1 MNPSGE
7 FMLGL
12 LNNVWS
18 SLMDEQLRSHIPSE
32 DVFENHSFR
41 TACVSISGP
50 EQYAV
55 FIDCSEQL
63 VARIAASM
71 FETSIEELNND
82 EIVDALGEF
91 VNMVAGEIEGTL
103 IGNFSI
109 SIPVVSKSRKH
120 KLDIP
125 SSHILMDCWA
135 IDDSAPVRALFLLME
150 QR

>member
-1 MNPSGE
+1 MSPSSE

-18 SLMDEQLRSHIPSE
+18 SLMDEQLRGHIPAE
-32 DVFENHSFR
+32 DVFDNQSFR
-41 TACVSISGP
+41 TACVSIIGP

-63 VARIAASM
+63 VVRIAASM
-71 FETSIEELNND
+71 FDTSIEELSTD

-103 IGNFSI
+103 IGNFQI
-109 SIPVVSKSRKH
+109 GIPVVSKSRNH
-120 KLDIP
+120 KLNIP
-125 SSHILMDCWA
+125 NSHILMDCWA
-135 IDDSAPVRALFLLME
+135 IDDTAPIRALFLLTE